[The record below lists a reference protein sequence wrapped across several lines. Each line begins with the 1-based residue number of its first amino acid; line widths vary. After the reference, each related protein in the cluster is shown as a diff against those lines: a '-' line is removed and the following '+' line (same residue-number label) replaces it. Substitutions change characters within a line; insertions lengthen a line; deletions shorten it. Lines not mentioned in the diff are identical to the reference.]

1 MSGERGMSLGSFQE
15 TPLSERP
22 WVKHYPAGVRL
33 NLEYPD
39 VTLQHYLDASAEQ
52 YPDSVAIIFHGL
64 KMTYRELA
72 DQVNRLANALAEL
85 GIGKG
90 DRVSLMMPNCPQAVI
105 GYFAILKVGAM
116 VVQTNPLY
124 TERELDYQ
132 LNDSGSAAMIM
143 LDALYPRLAAIRHKT
158 PLRLVIV
165 TSLGPRVDT
174 DPEVLRLEEL
184 IAGHPP
190 APPRVAIDPAED
202 LAVLQYTGGTTGVSK
217 GVMLTHRNLVANA
230 LQIREWFPGGRM
242 AQERILTVLP
252 LFHVYGMTATMN
264 YAMVLAAAL
273 ILVPKFD
280 IDEVLKTINEHRPTM
295 FPGAPTMYVAVNHHP
310 RVAEY
315 DVSSIGFC
323 LSGSA
328 PLPVEVQ
335 QEFERLT
342 GGRLV
347 EGYGLSEA
355 SPVTHCNPLDGN
367 SRIGTIGLAC
377 PDTDAAVVDLES
389 GERVLPP
396 GEAGELVVRGP
407 QVMKGYWHKP
417 DETAHALRDGWLYT
431 GDIARM
437 DEDGYFSIID
447 RKKDMIIAGGFNV
460 YPRDVE
466 EVLYEN
472 PKIKEAVVA
481 GVPDPYLGE
490 TVKAYL
496 VLKEGQTATEEEIIE
511 FCRQRMAKFKAPR
524 LVEFRES
531 LPKSIVGKILRRV
544 LVEEEKQKQQRT
556 AM

>member
-1 MSGERGMSLGSFQE
+1 MSGDRGESLRSIQE
-15 TPLSERP
+15 VPLPERP

-39 VTLQHYLDASAEQ
+39 VTLQHYLDASAAQ
-52 YPDSVAIIFHGL
+52 YPDSVAVIFRGIR
-64 KMTYRELA
+64 MSYRELA
-72 DQVNRLANALAEL
+72 DQVNRLANALDKL
-85 GIGKG
+85 GIVKG
-90 DRVSLMMPNCPQAVI
+90 DRVSLMMPNCPQAVVS
-105 GYFAILKVGAM
+105 YFAVLKVGAI

-132 LNDSGSAAMIM
+132 INDSGSTAMIM
-143 LDALYPRLAAIRHKT
+143 LDALYTRLAGIRHKT
-158 PLRLVIV
+158 PLQQVIV
-165 TSLGPRVDT
+165 TSLGARVET
-174 DPEVLRLEEL
+174 GPGVLRLEEL

-202 LAVLQYTGGTTGVSK
+202 LALLQYTGGTTGVSK

-230 LQIREWFPGGRM
+230 LQIKEWFFGAKM
-242 AQERILTVLP
+242 AQERIFTALP
-252 LFHVYGMTATMN
+252 LFHVYGMTVAMN
-264 YAMVLAAAL
+264 YAMTIAAAL

-280 IDEVLKTINEHRPTM
+280 IDEVLRTINEHRPTM

-315 DVSSIGFC
+315 DISSIRFC

-367 SRIGTIGLAC
+367 SRIGTIGLSF
-377 PDTDAAVVDLES
+377 PDTDAAIVDLET
-389 GERVLPP
+389 GEKVLPP
-396 GEAGELVVRGP
+396 GEVGELVVRGP
-407 QVMKGYWHKP
+407 QVMKGYWNKP
-417 DETAHALRDGWLYT
+417 DETAHALRNGWLYT

-437 DEDGYFSIID
+437 DPDGYFSIVD

-511 FCRQRMAKFKAPR
+511 FCRERMAKYKAPR

-544 LVEEEKQKQQRT
+544 LVEEERQKQQRS
-556 AM
+556 AV